1 MTCSARRTTDVIF
14 MLIRSFGGGY
24 DPFYAEDGYT
34 STWSRRGLSSDNL
47 KKEIEPIQEN
57 KLVCYYIINLFF
69 VFQYVY
75 IFSMINDKK
84 HLCLTFDL

>member
-1 MTCSARRTTDVIF
+1 MTRSTQRTADVSF

-47 KKEIEPIQEN
+47 KKEVEPIQEN
-57 KLVCYYIINLFF
+57 KLVLLLYYQLNFCFPIWLCFLD
-69 VFQYVY
+69 
-75 IFSMINDKK
+75 DKG
-84 HLCLTFDL
+84 